1 MPSVPERFSWAMSFL
16 PVKPHHQVLEIG
28 CGNGL
33 LAQLIIAVLNKG
45 FILGIDQSAH
55 AITQASK
62 RNDEAIRQQK
72 ARFECCTVKELNVP
86 AQTYDLITAFNT
98 AFLWKTPEAGI
109 EILTR
114 ALKKTGRLC
123 LFYQAPYPITLK
135 EAEPIKQVLLR
146 QDFAI
151 ETVHLQQLTT
161 NNVLA
166 LIASKKST

>member
-1 MPSVPERFSWAMSFL
+1 MAAVPERFAWAMSFL

-33 LAQLIIAVLNKG
+33 LAQLIIEVLDKG
-45 FILGIDQSAH
+45 SILGIDQSAY

-72 ARFECCTVKELNVP
+72 ARFECATLKELNVP

-98 AFLWKTPEAGI
+98 AFLWKTTDTGI

-114 ALKKTGRLC
+114 ILKKTGKLC
-123 LFYQAPYPITLK
+123 LFYQAPYPITL
-135 EAEPIKQVLLR
+135 AAANPIKQALLR
-146 QDFAI
+146 QGFVI
-151 ETVHLQQLTT
+151 ETIHLQQLTT
-161 NNVLA
+161 NTVLA
-166 LIASKKST
+166 FIASKKST